1 MDDPPIDI
9 LRRVSLP
16 AWDSFKAIW
25 EDAIVVEAIHA
36 EQMEVVREA
45 FRQLRTHGIRQN
57 LVLEGRPGTG
67 KSHFLGR
74 VRAEVMATGDIFVV
88 AHLSRADEFWSGLV
102 LNYLDALNQE
112 NAGTTQLQGLVK
124 ALLRRAGV
132 AEAMAT
138 SMAGG
143 AVDTEL
149 LPILMRYWRRLFG
162 AAPEDQA
169 AASVAQA
176 LVLANSADFE
186 HNDIAQSVLID
197 IPQEDLDRRT
207 YALGSRRLHP
217 REVIRALD
225 RLVQTT
231 GRITVTAIDQL
242 DGLIAN
248 ARRTASDGGRSEL
261 NGIAIGLMDFAQ
273 AAEHTLIG
281 LACTVETWRL
291 VETEAIQSAH
301 YRFPQRERLGEIPS
315 AAAGRELI
323 AARLAYVYAR
333 EGYQPAYPTWPVQPA
348 AFDQA
353 TNFTPRGLIEA
364 VDRHITRCVRQGTVI
379 ELASLDQVI
388 TDDAP
393 LPPDPTELEALDS
406 QFEALKAKAPIDDFL
421 ASETDAEIGL
431 PTLIQAGLEAFVRAQ
446 DNPAEWQ
453 LDPVNSGVKAPIH
466 NRLRRILDPEREDQ
480 LHAAFRVILNAHHG
494 KQQSRLRG
502 AVSDAGL
509 GPGRGLTLIRNT
521 PWNTGQ
527 VTRDILAAFEAKG
540 GRTLPLSR
548 AETATLWALEQLQQ
562 EQPKTL
568 NAWLRSRQPTQ
579 TVGLLR
585 TLPED
590 LAIPPPGDG
599 SHLDRT
605 DGSSRNPDG
614 SQSKV
619 NPEPG
624 HKTPPAPPAPPEGM
638 IPLGTHPDGARHRS
652 VPLAEL
658 RRHTAIFAGSG
669 SGKTV
674 LLRRIVEE
682 CALQGIS
689 SIVLDP
695 NNDLARLGTR
705 WPDPPADW
713 GPGDAA
719 KADHYFETVETV
731 VWTPRLNAGRPLAFA
746 PLAGLKDVTED
757 EDEFAMAVDNAVGL
771 ISPRA
776 GLPATGAKREQGR
789 AILTEAIR
797 AYVRNGGER
806 LDGFLAYLNDLPPG
820 VSRLENAPKLAGS
833 MAQTLIAQTV
843 NDPLFGD
850 QGQAADPSVLLT
862 PSPGWAARVSI
873 VNLAGLPDTVQR
885 QNFVSQLQ
893 MVLFSWIKK
902 HPAGDRPL
910 RGLFVMDEA
919 QIFAPSGAMTAST
932 HTTLTLASQ
941 ARKYGLGLVF
951 ATQAPK
957 GIHNHIPGN
966 ATIQV
971 FGLMNAATQ
980 IQAAREL
987 AAAKG
992 GAVPDIAKL
1001 RRGEFYIASEGL
1013 GFERTDTPLCLS
1025 YHPASPLAL
1034 EEVLALAST

>member
-9 LRRVSLP
+9 LRQVSLP
-16 AWDSFKAIW
+16 AWASFKAIW

-36 EQMEVVREA
+36 EQMEAVREA

-112 NAGTTQLQGLVK
+112 NDGTTQLQRLLK
-124 ALLRRAGV
+124 ALLRRAGI

-138 SMAGG
+138 SIAGG
-143 AVDTEL
+143 TVDTEL

-197 IPQEDLDRRT
+197 TPAEDLDRRA

-225 RLVQTT
+225 RLVQAT
-231 GRITVTAIDQL
+231 GRTTVTAIDQL

-248 ARRTASDGGRSEL
+248 AQRTASDGGRSEL

-273 AAEHTLIG
+273 SAEHTLIG

-301 YRFPQRERLGEIPS
+301 HRFPRRERLGEIPS
-315 AAAGRELI
+315 AEAGRELI
-323 AARLAYVYAR
+323 AKQLADAYARLNYR
-333 EGYQPAYPTWPVQPA
+333 PAYPTWPIQPA
-348 AFDQA
+348 AFDHA
-353 TNFTPRGLIEA
+353 TDFTPRGLIET

-388 TDDAP
+388 GDDDSR
-393 LPPDPTELEALDS
+393 PPDPKELEALDG
-406 QFEALKAKAPIDDFL
+406 QFERLKAKAPIDDFL
-421 ASETDAEIGL
+421 ARETDAEIGL
-431 PTLIQAGLEAFVRAQ
+431 PALIQAGLEAFVRAQ
-446 DNPAEWQ
+446 DDPSEWQ
-453 LDPVNSGVKAPIH
+453 LDPINPGVKAPIH

-480 LHAAFRVILNAHHG
+480 LHAAFRVIPNAHHG
-494 KQQSRLRG
+494 KQQSRLRS

-527 VTRDILAAFEAKG
+527 VTRDILAAFAAKG
-540 GRTLPLSR
+540 GQTIPLSR
-548 AETATLWALEQLQQ
+548 AETATLWALGQL
-562 EQPKTL
+562 EHERPKTL
-568 NAWLRSRQPTQ
+568 DAWLRSRQPTQ

-590 LAIPPPGDG
+590 LAIPPPVDG
-599 SHLDRT
+599 HHKGRT
-605 DGSSRNPDG
+605 GGSSPNPDG
-614 SQSKV
+614 SQSTA
-619 NPEPG
+619 NLDEPE
-624 HKTPPAPPAPPEGM
+624 HKTPPAPPPEGM
-638 IPLGTHPDGARHRS
+638 IPLGTHPDGAHHRS
-652 VPLAEL
+652 LPLAEL

-695 NNDLARLGTR
+695 DNDLARLGTR
-705 WPDPPADW
+705 WPQPPADW
-713 GPGDAA
+713 GPEDAA
-719 KADHYFETVETV
+719 KADRYFETVETV

-757 EDEFAMAVDNAVGL
+757 KDEFAMAVDNAVGL
-771 ISPRA
+771 ISPHA
-776 GLPATGAKREQGR
+776 GLPATGPKREQGR

-797 AYVRNGGER
+797 AYVRDGGER
-806 LDGFLAYLNDLPPG
+806 LDGFLAYLNDLPPA

-850 QGQAADPSVLLT
+850 QGQAVDPSVLLT
-862 PSPGWAARVSI
+862 PAPGRAARVSI

-932 HTTLTLASQ
+932 YTTLTLASQ